1 MNVLCSKCR
10 AAALRRDFIAE
21 HEADSYA
28 RHKEPVLNNNWLE
41 EIARKVRA
49 ASEPV
54 LLTVKRLQTAMLDQ
68 H

>member
-1 MNVLCSKCR
+1 
-10 AAALRRDFIAE
+10 
-21 HEADSYA
+21 
-28 RHKEPVLNNNWLE
+28 VLNNNWLE

-54 LLTVKRLQTAMLDQ
+54 LLTVQRLKAAMLDQ